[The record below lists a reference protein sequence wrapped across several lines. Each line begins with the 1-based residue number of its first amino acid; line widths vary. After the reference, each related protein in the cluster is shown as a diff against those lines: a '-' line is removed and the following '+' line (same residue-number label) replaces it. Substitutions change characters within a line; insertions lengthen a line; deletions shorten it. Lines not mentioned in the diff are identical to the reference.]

1 MRPPNIN
8 QNHWE
13 EWVLDSAVNPEI
25 VSLNVTSINKQEEYS
40 LSSKI
45 FDLLYPNP
53 TRTNSGRLDT
63 AGLRQFDK
71 CSESSGWQVIG
82 IDPFTWED
90 MDWGRFKPD
99 PNTPLSQSYFDKK
112 TGKEKKG
119 PKYISPAEVPSRL
132 VLLRTIYSIWEKI
145 SERYNVPISEEEKQH
160 PGGFWHWVLSHP
172 EIPVIFGEGVKKAG
186 CLLSLAYV
194 GIPLPG
200 IWMARRWEDKVTKI
214 NEHLIPDVAL
224 FAQGGRPITIL
235 FDKDP
240 KLETRIQVY
249 KATISTAKLLDK
261 AGCKVTVAMLP
272 DVENGKN
279 AIDDFVVAGG
289 DIDPIIENALDW
301 KDYRENCKPWM
312 YRRPER
318 QWRDTRTPEGEKLE
332 AERFAQRLQ
341 KYAEKLRAW
350 WKKQRKFSPTE
361 IQNQKYTKIVN
372 IPDGCIYC
380 IKAGL
385 GTGKTYQLAQLF
397 KPPYIDKKADIY
409 EEGGQFYHD
418 GAIMLGARNGLLLQ
432 NSQRLEFQHLQT
444 EQCFSDLH
452 KTNSRIALCT
462 DSLQHYLDPDW
473 FNGKVLILDET
484 METIKHL
491 LTSSTHRKN
500 RNECLKLWG
509 ECLKRAKVII
519 CLDGNLADWVIDEYI
534 LKLTGYRKVIK
545 VENQYKGNRAPVEF
559 LIGTSRKNPRLPENI
574 EKPLKEKGLNSWD
587 ISPYI
592 PMILA
597 SRCPVIVTDS
607 QRKAEA
613 LEKILNM
620 FGKKGLLVDGK
631 TVADRRHPAKAF
643 LAAPDKWI
651 KTNLPDFI
659 ILSPS
664 AQSGIDISI
673 EGYFSDVFA
682 LFFGV
687 VGTDTQMQMPGRIRD
702 PHVQW
707 HIACPEYTRKE
718 GENFSSPV
726 ISEVKEAVENYL
738 LQDAATIS
746 INLPEIMQH
755 LEGLIKQGLK
765 DNPHHDA
772 YVKLK
777 TKDNYEKANLRECLI
792 EALGEAGHEIKLVKL
807 QHNDEGSTLL
817 KDASEE
823 ILNSEATDIFKA
835 PDTEPDE
842 VQELSAKF
850 DVTWE
855 DRCQIIKAGYKSR
868 LPGIQD
874 TKIWSKELIYIFR
887 KYRNFIS
894 QSELHYFLYNPQ
906 HLQEQQ
912 QELWGYLALGG
923 MKFLADVRSRHLK
936 IKALEK
942 LNIKYF
948 LESDRLWT
956 CHDPE
961 IKQLLTTARRSKKL
975 SAALGITPGKDAIKY
990 LKQVVGLIGYEVRLE
1005 RREAAGNRY
1014 YKLAPAKGSK
1024 KVALDF
1030 ELVRSVLSECLAQ
1043 KYDPTTYSNESSNSK
1058 WDEAKRVFNLTS
1070 PESPAQ
1076 AESEPMSDPLFNIKR
1091 LGENDT
1097 ENQLDLYLPPPDT
1110 PLGDL
1115 TVYKDDMSDLV
1126 EFLEFLI
1133 DNPDNPDIQTPLD
1146 SFKEQVKWWGWNVI
1160 KGAAKLS
1167 KVLTSKVLCLVE
1179 QLVEGGQWHFAPG

>member
-53 TRTNSGRLDT
+53 KRTNSGRLEK
-63 AGLRQFDK
+63 AGIRQFNK
-71 CSESSGWQVIG
+71 CSESSGWQVMG
-82 IDPFTWED
+82 IDPFTWEE

-112 TGKEKKG
+112 TGKEEKG
-119 PKYISPAEVPSRL
+119 PKYRSPAGIASRL
-132 VLLRTIYSIWEKI
+132 VLLRVIYSIWEKI
-145 SERYNVPISEEEKQH
+145 SKRYNVPISAEEKQH

-172 EIPVIFGEGVKKAG
+172 EIPLIFVEGEKKAG
-186 CLLSLAYV
+186 CLLSLGYV

-200 IWMARRWEDKVTKI
+200 IWMARRWEDKVKKI
-214 NEHLIPDVAL
+214 NEHLIADVAL

-240 KLETRIQVY
+240 KLKTRVQVY

-272 DVENGKN
+272 DVEDGKN

-301 KDYRENCKPWM
+301 EDYRENCKPWT
-312 YRRPER
+312 YKRPER
-318 QWRDTRTPEGEKLE
+318 QWRDTRTPEGDKSE
-332 AERFAQRLQ
+332 AERFAQWLIQRQ
-341 KYAEKLRAW
+341 TKFKNW
-350 WKKQRKFSPTE
+350 WRNQRKYTPT
-361 IQNQKYTKIVN
+361 ITQNQLHAELPET
-372 IPDGCIYC
+372 IPDGVIVGL
-380 IKAGL
+380 KSGL
-385 GTGKTYQLAQLF
+385 GTGKTYQLSRLF
-397 KPPYIDKKADIY
+397 KKPIADSKRGIYI
-409 EEGGQFYHD
+409 EGGQYYFE
-418 GAIMLGARNGLLLQ
+418 GVIALGARNGLLMQ
-432 NSQRLEFQHLQT
+432 MAKRIGFQHLQKD
-444 EQCFSDLH
+444 QCFSELH
-452 KTNSRIALCT
+452 KKESQIALCT
-462 DSLQHYLDPDW
+462 DSLPHYLDPKW
-473 FNGKVLILDET
+473 FDGKILILDEV
-484 METIKHL
+484 METIKHI

-500 RNECLKLWG
+500 RAECLKLWK
-509 ECLKRAKVII
+509 ECLRRSKTII
-519 CLDGNLADWVIDEYI
+519 VLDGNLADSAIDYL

-545 VENQYKGNRAPVEF
+545 IENKYKGDRALVEF
-559 LIGTSRKNPRLPENI
+559 LIGTPNKKSRMPENM
-574 EKPLKEKGLNSWD
+574 EKPLREKGLNSRD

-597 SRCPVIVTDS
+597 SPCPVIVTDS
-607 QRKAEA
+607 QKQAEV
-613 LEKILNM
+613 LERILNIL
-620 FGKKGLLVDGK
+620 GIDGIRVDGK
-631 TVADRRHPAKAF
+631 TVADKNHPAKAF
-643 LAAPDKWI
+643 LEDSDNWI
-651 KTNLPDFI
+651 KANNPGFI
-659 ILSPS
+659 ILSPT
-664 AQSGIDISI
+664 AQSGIDINI
-673 EGYFSDVFA
+673 RDYFSDVFA

-687 VGTDTQMQMPGRIRD
+687 LGTDSQMQMPGRIRD
-702 PHVQW
+702 PKVKW
-707 HIACPEYTRKE
+707 HIACPEYTKNK

-726 ISEVKEAVENYL
+726 PKEITQAWEMYYTQDMATICKEMPEFFKL
-738 LQDAATIS
+738 LQGVI
-746 INLPEIMQH
+746 
-755 LEGLIKQGLK
+755 LEGLNNPDHDMLAILK
-765 DNPHHDA
+765 A
-772 YVKLK
+772 KE
-777 TKDNYEKANLRECLI
+777 NYEKANLRECLI
-792 EALGEAGHEIKLVKL
+792 EALQDAGHEIKFVEML
-807 QHNDEGSTLL
+807 HDDDGAELL
-817 KDASEE
+817 K
-823 ILNSEATDIFKA
+823 EAKESVVRDEAKDIFKA
-835 PDTEPDE
+835 VDRNPEE
-842 VQELSAKF
+842 VQALLAKF
-850 DVTWE
+850 DTTWE
-855 DRCQIIKAGYKSR
+855 ERCQIIKAGYKDR
-868 LPGIQD
+868 LPGIENS
-874 TKIWSKELIYIFR
+874 TIWSEELIYLFR
-887 KYRNFIS
+887 NQRDFIS
-894 QSELHYFLYNPQ
+894 QSELYYFLYHPE
-906 HLQEQQ
+906 HLLKQQ

-923 MKFLADVRSRHLK
+923 MKFLGDVRSRHLK

-1030 ELVRSVLSECLAQ
+1030 ELVRKTLSKCLPQ

-1126 EFLEFLI
+1126 EFLEILI

>member
-1 MRPPNIN
+1 
-8 QNHWE
+8 
-13 EWVLDSAVNPEI
+13 
-25 VSLNVTSINKQEEYS
+25 
-40 LSSKI
+40 
-45 FDLLYPNP
+45 
-53 TRTNSGRLDT
+53 
-63 AGLRQFDK
+63 
-71 CSESSGWQVIG
+71 
-82 IDPFTWED
+82 
-90 MDWGRFKPD
+90 
-99 PNTPLSQSYFDKK
+99 
-112 TGKEKKG
+112 
-119 PKYISPAEVPSRL
+119 
-132 VLLRTIYSIWEKI
+132 
-145 SERYNVPISEEEKQH
+145 
-160 PGGFWHWVLSHP
+160 
-172 EIPVIFGEGVKKAG
+172 
-186 CLLSLAYV
+186 
-194 GIPLPG
+194 
-200 IWMARRWEDKVTKI
+200 
-214 NEHLIPDVAL
+214 
-224 FAQGGRPITIL
+224 
-235 FDKDP
+235 
-240 KLETRIQVY
+240 
-249 KATISTAKLLDK
+249 
-261 AGCKVTVAMLP
+261 
-272 DVENGKN
+272 
-279 AIDDFVVAGG
+279 
-289 DIDPIIENALDW
+289 
-301 KDYRENCKPWM
+301 M

-350 WKKQRKFSPTE
+350 WKKQRKFSSTE
-361 IQNQKYTKIVN
+361 TQNQKYTKIVN

-673 EGYFSDVFA
+673 EGYFSDMFA

-835 PDTEPDE
+835 PDTEPNE

-1091 LGENDT
+1091 IGNDT

-1115 TVYKDDMSDLV
+1115 TVYKDDVSDLV
-1126 EFLEFLI
+1126 EFLEFVI
-1133 DNPDNPDIQTPLD
+1133 DNPDNPDRQAPLD
-1146 SFKEQVKWWGWNVI
+1146 SFKELVKRWGWNVI